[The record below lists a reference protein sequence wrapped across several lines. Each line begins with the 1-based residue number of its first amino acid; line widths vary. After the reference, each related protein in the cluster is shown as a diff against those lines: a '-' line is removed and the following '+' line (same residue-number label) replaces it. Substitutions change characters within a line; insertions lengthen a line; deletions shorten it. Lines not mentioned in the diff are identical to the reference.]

1 MYFEELNVCMT
12 VEIPPALIEKEKMM
26 DFARTYDNI
35 PLHTDEN
42 YALPFGKVRRRGTL
56 FVEAKCARLPE
67 NGIYIDIYPLDFAPA
82 EEGERKLLAKK
93 LEKSFLW
100 QFSVVLRTM

>member
-42 YALPFGKVRRRGTL
+42 YAKASPFGALIVPIK
-56 FVEAKCARLPE
+56 
-67 NGIYIDIYPLDFAPA
+67 N
-82 EEGERKLLAKK
+82 
-93 LEKSFLW
+93 
-100 QFSVVLRTM
+100 